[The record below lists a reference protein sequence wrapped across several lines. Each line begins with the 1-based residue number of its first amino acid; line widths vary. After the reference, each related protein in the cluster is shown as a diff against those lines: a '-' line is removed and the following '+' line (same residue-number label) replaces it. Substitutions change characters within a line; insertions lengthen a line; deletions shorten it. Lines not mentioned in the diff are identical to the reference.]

1 MSEQRSATLSEV
13 EVNEIRLLLDGL
25 KPFDLEW
32 AELRN
37 LIGRMFA
44 VLTVQEAAHA
54 RLTARVAEERA
65 GMVVQDLRAQKA
77 EAELTEARATIERLE
92 KRVLELCDLHEEA
105 HVALTAERQKGQMF
119 YQELRRMLDRAIH
132 RLNEQH
138 SDIGDARVNALDDV
152 VELAHSLALPAESLP
167 SKETSE

>member
-105 HVALTAERQKGQMF
+105 HVALTAERQKVTA
-119 YQELRRMLDRAIH
+119 LREVISEKAKIGRGDTMADLTYLAALRWIVDRMDAIG
-132 RLNEQH
+132 LT
-138 SDIGDARVNALDDV
+138 G
-152 VELAHSLALPAESLP
+152 ES
-167 SKETSE
+167 STSTETSE

>member
-92 KRVLELCDLHEEA
+92 KRVLELCDQSGIEGSFPMTPPVEGDERMKTCEVCREREA
-105 HVALTAERQKGQMF
+105 KGMAKGLWLC
-119 YQELRRMLDRAIH
+119 QECLQEVIVCVLRS
-132 RLNEQH
+132 E
-138 SDIGDARVNALDDV
+138 
-152 VELAHSLALPAESLP
+152 P
-167 SKETSE
+167 SR